1 MQVTFNTKKLVKL
14 IVKESVV
21 TKDSPTLLYRLLHD
35 AAKIIFYIDKKN
47 LRYPSLS
54 CIIIPSSAVLYFP
67 NGAHGIKLSRASSP
81 RGPDPRR
88 SVIARGRCLGLR
100 SVGER

>member
-1 MQVTFNTKKLVKL
+1 M
-14 IVKESVV
+14 

-54 CIIIPSSAVLYFP
+54 CIIFPSLAVLYFLMVHTVP
-67 NGAHGIKLSRASSP
+67 SCQGRQA
-81 RGPDPRR
+81 PDPRR

>member
-35 AAKIIFYIDKKN
+35 AAKIIFYIDKKKN

-54 CIIIPSSAVLYFP
+54 CIIFPSLAILYFLMVHTIP
-67 NGAHGIKLSRASSP
+67 TYQ
-81 RGPDPRR
+81 
-88 SVIARGRCLGLR
+88 GR
-100 SVGER
+100 